1 MEVINS
7 VDMFVREST
16 GKSWKMIIERE
27 KRIIDLFDWG
37 GGTYKDE
44 VIHFTIKEL
53 ESEESS
59 GWKSTKPPDGER
71 LVERP
76 RLKLSLRLRR
86 GRKVGKFWIM
96 TYEF

>member
-53 ESEESS
+53 ESE
-59 GWKSTKPPDGER
+59 D
-71 LVERP
+71 
-76 RLKLSLRLRR
+76 
-86 GRKVGKFWIM
+86 
-96 TYEF
+96 